1 MMIVYA
7 TIEGQSENGR
17 NDFHDYGGMIIYPSY
32 MLLLLIGMTKT
43 FFPNFSGAHQED
55 QAL

>member
-1 MMIVYA
+1 MMIVYT